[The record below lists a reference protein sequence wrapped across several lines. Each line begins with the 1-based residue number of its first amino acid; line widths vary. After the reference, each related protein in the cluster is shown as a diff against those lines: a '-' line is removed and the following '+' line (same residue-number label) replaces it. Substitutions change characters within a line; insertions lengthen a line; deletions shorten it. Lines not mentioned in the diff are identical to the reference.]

1 MGITDRRHPVA
12 AASSDVSTPDPLAD
26 LPQRPGV
33 YSFRDSRGRLL
44 YVGKAINLRNRVRS
58 YFRAGGGHSPLTR
71 RLKNMA
77 VRIEHRETG
86 SELEALVEEAHAI
99 LTSQPLF
106 NVLGT
111 VERHHVF
118 LRITAEPVARV
129 LITSDPVADG
139 SRYFGPF
146 RRKELEPA
154 LEALQKVLKWR
165 RCTRMEP
172 ARCLER
178 QIDRCVAPC
187 VPDRDGAGPASR
199 HHEAIE
205 ALDRVLSGRGRW
217 LLGDLEDHMR
227 VASRAL
233 EFERAAAI
241 RDRLQALE
249 RLVGRASALRI
260 EGVLVTGSPGSPRL
274 LALRS
279 GRIAAGEGLS
289 SDDFRKAALPAFVLR
304 FLRSAWG
311 PPDPG
316 PARTTAELR
325 EMDLVARY
333 LERHADELIPVSRLR
348 LEAASDEIAA
358 RLSGLPPALDPFEA
372 RSP

>member
-1 MGITDRRHPVA
+1 M
-12 AASSDVSTPDPLAD
+12 STPDLLAD
-26 LPQRPGV
+26 LPQGPGV

-71 RLKNMA
+71 RLKHMA

-86 SELEALVEEAHAI
+86 SELEALVAEAHAI

-111 VERHHVF
+111 SERHHVF

-129 LITSDPVADG
+129 LVTSDPVVDG
-139 SRYFGPF
+139 SRYFCPF

-178 QIDRCVAPC
+178 QIDRCLAPC
-187 VPDRDGAGPASR
+187 VPEIDGSR
-199 HHEAIE
+199 LATRHDEAIE

-217 LLGDLEDHMR
+217 LLGDLDFQMR
-227 VASRAL
+227 VASKAL

-249 RLVGRASALRI
+249 RLIVRASALRI
-260 EGVLVTGSPGSPRL
+260 EGVLITGSPGRPRL
-274 LALRS
+274 LALRA
-279 GRIAAGEGLS
+279 GRIACGEGLAP
-289 SDDFRKAALPAFVLR
+289 DDVRKADLPAFVLR
-304 FLRSAWG
+304 FLRAAWR
-311 PPDPG
+311 PPEPG
-316 PARTTAELR
+316 SARTAAELR
-325 EMDLVARY
+325 ELDLVARY
-333 LERHADELIPVSRLR
+333 LERHADDLIPVSRLR
-348 LEAASDEIAA
+348 LEAASEAIAD
-358 RLSGLPPALDPFEA
+358 RLGLQL
-372 RSP
+372 